1 MAKAKEHC
9 WRYSDEGP
17 KLFEPGQEIPAGYV
31 DTPAKLKKAKAKAKD
46 ADEKPEPKPR
56 KRKKTL
62 FKK

>member
-1 MAKAKEHC
+1 MAKAKDHC
-9 WRYSDEGP
+9 WMYSDEGP

-31 DTPAKLKKAKAKAKD
+31 DTPAKLKKAKAE
-46 ADEKPEPKPR
+46 EKPEPKSR